1 MSLGQETV
9 LDLMAY
15 ADGELDG
22 DARKRVEELVASSEE
37 AARMV
42 DEFRTL
48 TACIQI
54 SEKSR
59 RVPKSVDR
67 IVDSVMERLPAAP
80 APVVNEPKVLKFKRA
95 AAAGAVSL
103 VLAMAAGWLMFFRT
117 VPAPTTPVAT
127 IQAPTSPTSPAS
139 EQQAAAPPPTAPDPQ
154 QATASAENADPTGGG
169 VDLEQ
174 VESPSHEVNIFYVP
188 AVAAANASSVVVWI
202 GDVSPGGE

>member
-22 DARKRVEELVASSEE
+22 DARKRVEELIASNEE

-48 TACIQI
+48 TTCLQI
-54 SEKSR
+54 SEKAR

-95 AAAGAVSL
+95 ATAGAVSL
-103 VLAMAAGWLMFFRT
+103 VIAMAAGWLMFFRT
-117 VPAPTTPVAT
+117 PPAPAPVAVQT
-127 IQAPTSPTSPAS
+127 PQATAA
-139 EQQAAAPPPTAPDPQ
+139 EQGAAAPPPSAPAPTDPQ
-154 QATASAENADPTGGG
+154 PATASAEDQGGG